1 MLAISLIAL
10 AVASISAFLSLNT
23 KEDVFKAAMACTA
36 IIFAFLTLI
45 LAPWQLKLIIVT
57 IPLVIER
64 IGNRSTEKSIN

>member
-23 KEDVFKAAMACTA
+23 KEDVVKAAMACVA

-45 LAPWQLKLIIVT
+45 LAPWPLKLIIVA
-57 IPLVIER
+57 IPLMVER
-64 IGNRSTEKSIN
+64 IYNRSTEKLN

>member
-23 KEDVFKAAMACTA
+23 KEDVFKAATACAA

-45 LAPWQLKLIIVT
+45 LAPWPLKLIIVAV
-57 IPLVIER
+57 PLIVER
-64 IGNRSTEKSIN
+64 INNRSAEKLN